1 MKLHAVNLSFTD
13 SIFVY
18 FFFVLRSESPS
29 SASMNIPMLS
39 QMPGMMS
46 NSLDDEDDDYDS

>member
-18 FFFVLRSESPS
+18 FVLRSESPS
-29 SASMNIPMLS
+29 SVSMNIPMLS